1 MVFCV
6 AYECSLLPRQGGI
19 WSRAN
24 ELMHQAFHYK
34 VDPKACL
41 KEPSADLRAA
51 AEAQCPPNGLYLKVA
66 EVGSLQGLGMGAS
79 EQKRKRAAFLALAV
93 LECSSRVDS
102 VGAAKM
108 VGSTTPDEFF
118 QLMNICVQGLEK
130 MKKNQFLMF

>member
-66 EVGSLQGLGMGAS
+66 EVGSLQGLGMGAN
-79 EQKRKRAAFLALAV
+79 EQKRRRAAFLALAV
-93 LECSSRVDS
+93 LQCASRIDS
-102 VGAAKM
+102 GGAAKM
-108 VGSTTPDEFF
+108 DESTTPADFF
-118 QLMNICVQGLEK
+118 ELMHICVQGLE
-130 MKKNQFLMF
+130 NLRR